1 MTMRLTL
8 PSAPAVVLAL
18 VFALLAAGCG
28 GGGGGGSGSG
38 GCGGSC
44 ESASPT
50 ALTVNDVQQVIAQ
63 AVAEAGA
70 QGAKATIAVVD
81 RVGNV
86 LAVFR
91 MNGAPATFTITS
103 GTGVTGGLE
112 TLNILPSELAAI
124 SKAITGAYLSSEG
137 NAFSTRTASQ
147 IIQQNFNPGEANQP
161 SGPLSGV
168 QFSQL
173 SCSDVNQQA
182 TAGTVG
188 PKRAPLGLAGDPGG
202 LPLYKNG
209 TVVGGVGILADGVYT
224 IDLDIFDSDTD
235 VDELIAVA
243 GTFGFAAPAD
253 RRANQITVDGRTL
266 RYVDSEALKSN
277 PASAP
282 PFSTIV
288 GTAGNLLSVTGYGGN
303 PIVAGVAFGTPAS
316 GYRPDTNPA
325 FAGIGVY
332 TLVDAA
338 NVVRFPPMSSM
349 NSALTQADVT
359 QMLKSA
365 IEVANRARAQ
375 IRRPVG
381 AAAQVTATVV
391 DTKGVILGLIRTPDA
406 PVFGTDV
413 AVQKART
420 AAFFTNPNA
429 AALLLSLPPAMYPTT
444 PPTTS
449 SIAAYVPATRA
460 FLNDPTALAN
470 GIAYSNR
477 AVGNLARPYFP
488 DGIFGT
494 SNGPFSPPI
503 TSWSVFND
511 GLQLDLV
518 ANKLVASLAAG
529 DNGIGCTGLAE
540 LPNGIQIFAG
550 SVPVYRNGQLVGAIG
565 VSGDGIDQDDMVG
578 FLGLANAG
586 TALGNGIA
594 NAPAALRA
602 DTIVPQGTGTR
613 LRYVNCPQAPF
624 NDSTEQ
630 NVCAG
635 I

>member
-1 MTMRLTL
+1 MTACRTA
-8 PSAPAVVLAL
+8 APVIAIAL
-18 VFALLAAGCG
+18 GLLMAGCG
-28 GGGGGGSGSG
+28 GGGGGSGAG

-44 ESASPT
+44 EAGSPT
-50 ALTVNDVQQVIAQ
+50 ALTAGDVQNVIAQ
-63 AVAEAGA
+63 AVAEAA
-70 QGAKATIAVVD
+70 ARGAKATIAVVD

-91 MNGAPATFTITS
+91 MNGASPTFTITS
-103 GTGVTGGLE
+103 RTGASGGLE
-112 TLNILPSELAAI
+112 GLSILPSELAAI
-124 SKAITGAYLSSEG
+124 SKAVTGAYLSSEG

-173 SCSDVNQQA
+173 SCSDINRQA
-182 TAGTVG
+182 SAGTIG
-188 PKRAPLGLAGDPGG
+188 PKRAPLGLAADPGG
-202 LPLYKNG
+202 LPLYKTD
-209 TVVGGVGILADGVYT
+209 TVVGGVGVLADGVYT
-224 IDLDIFDSDTD
+224 LDLDIVNTDTD

-243 GTFGFAAPAD
+243 GTFGFAAPTD

-266 RYVDSEALKSN
+266 RYVDSEALTSN

-282 PFSTIV
+282 PFAAID
-288 GTAGNLLSVTGYGGN
+288 GTAGTLVNVAGYGGN

-316 GYRPDTNPA
+316 GYRPDANPA
-325 FAGIGVY
+325 FAGMGAY

-338 NVVRFPPMSSM
+338 NAVRFPPIPGTDGR
-349 NSALTQADVT
+349 LTQADVT
-359 QMLKSA
+359 QILKSGLD
-365 IEVANRARAQ
+365 IANRARAQ
-375 IRRPVG
+375 IRRPLG
-381 AAAQVTATVV
+381 SAAQVTVTVV
-391 DTKGVILGLIRTPDA
+391 DTNGVVLGLVRTPDA

-429 AALLLSLPPAMYPTT
+429 AALLSSLPAASYPTI

-449 SIAAYVPATRA
+449 SIAAYVSAMRV
-460 FLNDPTALAN
+460 FLSDPSALAN
-470 GIAYSNR
+470 GVAYSNR

-494 SNGPFSPPI
+494 ANGPLALPI
-503 TSWSVFND
+503 GAWSVFND

-529 DNGIGCTGLAE
+529 DNGTGCTGLTQ
-540 LPNGIQIFAG
+540 LTNGIQIFPG
-550 SVPVYRNGQLVGAIG
+550 SVPVYRNGQLAGAIG
-565 VSGDGIDQDDMVG
+565 VSGDGIDQDDMVS

-586 TALGNGIA
+586 AALGNVIA
-594 NAPAALRA
+594 NAPQPLRA
-602 DTIVPQGTGTR
+602 DEIVPQGTGTR
-613 LRYVNCPQAPF
+613 LRYVNCPQSPF
-624 NDSTEQ
+624 NGSTEQ